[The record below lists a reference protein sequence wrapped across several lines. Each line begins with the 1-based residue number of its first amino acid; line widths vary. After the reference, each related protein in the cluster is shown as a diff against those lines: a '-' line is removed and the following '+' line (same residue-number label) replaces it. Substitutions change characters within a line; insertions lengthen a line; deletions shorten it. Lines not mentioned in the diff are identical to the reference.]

1 MANGWITLS
10 EEDEEECCAQR
21 FAYEERSI
29 HSQITSD
36 VRSWKYIPSA
46 MEKKNLSN
54 ILRRKVTGSVS

>member
-1 MANGWITLS
+1 MANAWITLS

-29 HSQITSD
+29 RSQITSD

-46 MEKKNLSN
+46 MEKK
-54 ILRRKVTGSVS
+54 IFRIF